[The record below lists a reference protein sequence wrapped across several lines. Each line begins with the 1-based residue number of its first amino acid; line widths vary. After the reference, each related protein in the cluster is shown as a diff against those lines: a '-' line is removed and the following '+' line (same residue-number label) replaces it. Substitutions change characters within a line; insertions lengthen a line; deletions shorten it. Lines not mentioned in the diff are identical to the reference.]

1 MVPNLLGDRY
11 EVGRLLGSGPAA
23 DVFEGWDRLLG
34 RRIAIK
40 VLRELLADDERIL
53 TGFRRAASSAAG
65 LSHPGIVGTNDAEID
80 RGSHF
85 VVMELVDGRTLAD
98 LLADEAPLAPARAA
112 EIGAAVAAALGHAH
126 TRGVLHTDLRPSNL
140 MITPDGSV
148 KVLNFGGAST
158 RVGDRDDPAVA
169 AYRAPEET
177 RGIRVD
183 ARADLYALGCVLY
196 EMLTGRTPSA
206 GRPRPRSTPP
216 TSATTRS
223 RRPGASR
230 PSRTSWS
237 GSCCGRWPSDP
248 ATATRWRSS
257 WAATWTGCGPGGPPT
272 RPGPGRS
279 GPVRSARPCPRPP
292 G

>member
-98 LLADEAPLAPARAA
+98 LLADEAPLAPDRAA

-140 MITPDGSV
+140 MITRP
-148 KVLNFGGAST
+148 T
-158 RVGDRDDPAVA
+158 AV
-169 AYRAPEET
+169 
-177 RGIRVD
+177 
-183 ARADLYALGCVLY
+183 
-196 EMLTGRTPSA
+196 
-206 GRPRPRSTPP
+206 
-216 TSATTRS
+216 
-223 RRPGASR
+223 
-230 PSRTSWS
+230 
-237 GSCCGRWPSDP
+237 
-248 ATATRWRSS
+248 
-257 WAATWTGCGPGGPPT
+257 
-272 RPGPGRS
+272 
-279 GPVRSARPCPRPP
+279 
-292 G
+292 